1 MSALT
6 VGWSRAENAAD
17 LPRDSSVVVPP
28 RRLTVGWRP
37 MLSSAVLDWDPKDLV
52 VTPGAGVDP
61 GPVEPEP
68 GMPGE
73 PGTPGDPGTPA
84 APGGGG
90 AAEAGGGASAGAG
103 GATGGGAA
111 GSGASKDAA
120 SGTLDVRVAVRRTM
134 SLFREHGLVVDVV
147 APADAEVSAVL
158 LASVTQRRGSRLVG
172 PTRRRMTRTRKA
184 SAKAGKRTRIV
195 LPISTD
201 GRRAIRDYDSLK
213 ATLHVVATERGG
225 RKVAAEKPV
234 QLIARAITATPT
246 KEATRKKR

>member
-17 LPRDSSVVVPP
+17 LPRDSSVVEVP

-37 MLSSAVLDWDPKDLV
+37 MLSSSVLDWDPADLL
-52 VTPGAGVDP
+52 VTPGAGVEPDP
-61 GPVEPEP
+61 GPVD
-68 GMPGE
+68 
-73 PGTPGDPGTPA
+73 PGTPGAPGPGAPADPGPAPVAAPA
-84 APGGGG
+84 APAGPG
-90 AAEAGGGASAGAG
+90 APKEPAPGA
-103 GATGGGAA
+103 
-111 GSGASKDAA
+111 
-120 SGTLDVRVAVRRTM
+120 LDVRVAVRRTM
-134 SLFREHGLVVDVV
+134 SLFRENGLVVDVV

-158 LASVTQRRGSRLVG
+158 MASVTQRRGTRLVG

-234 QLIARAITATPT
+234 QLIDRTIAAKPKTEAR
-246 KEATRKKR
+246 KSKR